1 MSPELISILVLVVV
15 FVIATTRSVNMGALA
30 FAAAFAVGGLVA
42 DLDADGIFAGF
53 PGDLFVVLVGVTYL
67 FAIARAN
74 GTTDWLVHAAVRL
87 VRGRVALIP
96 WVMFALTGALTAI
109 GAVSPAAVA
118 IVAPVALSF
127 AARYGISPLLM
138 GAMVVHGAQA
148 GGFSPISIYGSIV
161 NGIVEREKL
170 PGNEVVLFLASLAAN
185 LVIAAVVFVVCGGLK
200 LWARGAVTD
209 SDSAGADPTPAAG
222 SPAQGAGSPAQG
234 AGSPAQG
241 AGSPAQGAGSPAPAA
256 GSPAPAAGSP
266 APAASNTAPGA
277 GSPAPAA
284 SHAVAAASSPAPA
297 ASNPAPAAG
306 SRAAGAARVGAAAP
320 GTAQLRTHPAPAT
333 PTRSP
338 EETRLTPARTATLT
352 SLLALVVA
360 VLVFDLDAGL
370 TAITLAVLLSTAWPE
385 DSRKATGQIAWPT
398 VLLICGVLTYVG
410 VLDEMGT
417 ITWAGEG
424 VGGIGV
430 PLLAAVL
437 LCYIGALVSAFAS
450 SVGIMG
456 ALIPLAVPFLER
468 GEIGAIGMIAALAV
482 SATVVDVS
490 PFSTNGALVLA
501 AAPDVD
507 RERFFRQLMVYGGIV
522 VAVVPAAAWL
532 VMVVPGW
539 G

>member
-30 FAAAFAVGGLVA
+30 FAAAFAVGELVA

-53 PGDLFVVLVGVTYL
+53 PGDLFVTLVGVTYL
-67 FAIARAN
+67 FAIAKNN
-74 GTTDWLVHAAVRL
+74 GTVDLIVRGAVRL
-87 VRGRVALIP
+87 VGGRVALIP
-96 WVMFALTGALTAI
+96 WVMFFLTGALTAI

-118 IVAPVALSF
+118 IVAPIALSF

-138 GAMVVHGAQA
+138 GAMVVHGAQG
-148 GGFSPISIYGSIV
+148 GGFSPISIYGTIV

-170 PGNEVVLFLASLAAN
+170 PGNELFLFLASLTVN
-185 LVIAAVVFVVCGGLK
+185 LIIAAVVFLLFGGRK
-200 LWARGAVTD
+200 LWAMGAVEEATGSTPAPAEGATD
-209 SDSAGADPTPAAG
+209 TNPAPTPGAGAGTGSSPGSATPTPAAAPAP
-222 SPAQGAGSPAQG
+222 SPAATGTTTVAP
-234 AGSPAQG
+234 P
-241 AGSPAQGAGSPAPAA
+241 PEAPAA
-256 GSPAPAAGSP
+256 A
-266 APAASNTAPGA
+266 
-277 GSPAPAA
+277 
-284 SHAVAAASSPAPA
+284 
-297 ASNPAPAAG
+297 
-306 SRAAGAARVGAAAP
+306 
-320 GTAQLRTHPAPAT
+320 
-333 PTRSP
+333 
-338 EETRLTPARTATLT
+338 RLTPARIATLT
-352 SLLALVVA
+352 ALVALVVA
-360 VLVFDLDAGL
+360 VLAFDLDAGL
-370 TAITLAVLLSTAWPE
+370 TAITLAVVLSTLWPE
-385 DSRKATGQIAWPT
+385 DSRKAVGQIAWST

-424 VGGIGV
+424 VGDIGV

-437 LCYIGALVSAFAS
+437 LCYIGAIISAFAS

-456 ALIPLAVPFLER
+456 ALIPLAVPFLAQ
-468 GEIGAIGMIAALAV
+468 GEIGAVGMVAALAV

-522 VAVVPAAAWL
+522 VAVVPAVVWL
-532 VMVVPGW
+532 VLVVPGI

>member
-1 MSPELISILVLVVV
+1 MSPELISILVLAVV
-15 FVIATTRSVNMGALA
+15 FVIATTRSINMGALA
-30 FAAAFAVGGLVA
+30 FAAAFAVGTLVA
-42 DLDADGIFAGF
+42 DLDTDGIFAGF

-67 FAIARAN
+67 FAIARSN
-74 GTTDWLVHAAVRL
+74 GTTDWLVHASIRL

-170 PGNEVVLFLASLAAN
+170 PGNEVTLFLASLLAN
-185 LVIAAVVFVVCGGLK
+185 LVIASVVFVVCGGVR
-200 LWARGAVTD
+200 LWREGEQDAGKGRGAAIDVRLPPRVRDQPRRSGTGTTTEPDTQTSPTTTATVTRETT
-209 SDSAGADPTPAAG
+209 PTP
-222 SPAQGAGSPAQG
+222 
-234 AGSPAQG
+234 
-241 AGSPAQGAGSPAPAA
+241 
-256 GSPAPAAGSP
+256 
-266 APAASNTAPGA
+266 T
-277 GSPAPAA
+277 
-284 SHAVAAASSPAPA
+284 
-297 ASNPAPAAG
+297 
-306 SRAAGAARVGAAAP
+306 
-320 GTAQLRTHPAPAT
+320 LL
-333 PTRSP
+333 
-338 EETRLTPARTATLT
+338 LTPPRIATLV
-352 SLLALVVA
+352 SLVALVVA
-360 VLVFDLDAGL
+360 VLVLDLDAGL
-370 TAITLAVLLSTAWPE
+370 TAITLAVVLSAVWPD
-385 DSRKATGQIAWPT
+385 DSRKAVGEIAWPT

-424 VGGIGV
+424 VSGIGV

-456 ALIPLAVPFLER
+456 ALIPLAVPFLAQ
-468 GEIGAIGMIAALAV
+468 GEIGAVGMVAALAV

-522 VAVVPAAAWL
+522 VAAVPAVVWL
-532 VMVVPGW
+532 VLVVPGW

>member
-1 MSPELISILVLVVV
+1 MSAELISILVLVVV
-15 FVIATTRSVNMGALA
+15 FVIATTRSINMGALA
-30 FAAAFAVGGLVA
+30 FAAAFGVGELVA
-42 DLDADGIFAGF
+42 DLNADEIFAGF

-74 GTTDWLVHAAVRL
+74 GTTDWLVHASIRL

-96 WVMFALTGALTAI
+96 WVMFVITGALTAI

-118 IVAPVALSF
+118 IVAPIALSF

-138 GAMVVHGAQA
+138 GAMVVHGAQG

-161 NGIVEREKL
+161 NGIVERENL
-170 PGNEVVLFLASLAAN
+170 PGNEIALFLASLFAN
-185 LVIAAVVFVVCGGLK
+185 LVIAGVVFVLFGGLK
-200 LWARGAVTD
+200 LWAQGAVTPD
-209 SDSAGADPTPAAG
+209 EPSKDASDKGDLPEGGSGPQPAGTAAG
-222 SPAQGAGSPAQG
+222 TGTGTG
-234 AGSPAQG
+234 
-241 AGSPAQGAGSPAPAA
+241 
-256 GSPAPAAGSP
+256 
-266 APAASNTAPGA
+266 SNTAVATRPD
-277 GSPAPAA
+277 APAK
-284 SHAVAAASSPAPA
+284 PD
-297 ASNPAPAAG
+297 
-306 SRAAGAARVGAAAP
+306 
-320 GTAQLRTHPAPAT
+320 T
-333 PTRSP
+333 
-338 EETRLTPARTATLT
+338 TRLTPARIATLT
-352 SLLALVVA
+352 SLVALVVA
-360 VLVFDLDAGL
+360 VLAFDLDAGL
-370 TAITLAVLLSTAWPE
+370 TAITLAVVLSTAWPE
-385 DSRKATGQIAWPT
+385 DSRNAVGQIAWST

-424 VGGIGV
+424 VSGIGV

-437 LCYIGALVSAFAS
+437 LCYIGAIVSAFAS

-456 ALIPLAVPFLER
+456 ALIPLAVPFLAQ
-468 GEIGAIGMIAALAV
+468 GEIGAVGMVAALAV

-522 VAVVPAAAWL
+522 VAAVPAVAWL
-532 VMVVPGW
+532 VMVVPNW

>member
-30 FAAAFAVGGLVA
+30 FAAAFAVGELVA

-74 GTTDWLVHAAVRL
+74 GTTDWLVHASIRL

-96 WVMFALTGALTAI
+96 WVMFFLTGALTAI

-118 IVAPVALSF
+118 IVAPIALSF

-138 GAMVVHGAQA
+138 GAMVVHGAQG
-148 GGFSPISIYGSIV
+148 GGFSPISIYGTIV

-170 PGNEVVLFLASLAAN
+170 PGNEIALFLASLIAN
-185 LVIAAVVFVVCGGLK
+185 LIIAAVVFVLFGGLK
-200 LWARGAVTD
+200 LWARGAVAPD
-209 SDSAGADPTPAAG
+209 AG
-222 SPAQGAGSPAQG
+222 SGEGDVPQGGSG
-234 AGSPAQG
+234 ARTSTDTGDGTSPSG
-241 AGSPAQGAGSPAPAA
+241 
-256 GSPAPAAGSP
+256 
-266 APAASNTAPGA
+266 
-277 GSPAPAA
+277 
-284 SHAVAAASSPAPA
+284 
-297 ASNPAPAAG
+297 
-306 SRAAGAARVGAAAP
+306 
-320 GTAQLRTHPAPAT
+320 
-333 PTRSP
+333 
-338 EETRLTPARTATLT
+338 TATLVEAHPGT
-352 SLLALVVA
+352 PDTTRLNPARIATLTALVALVVA
-360 VLVFDLDAGL
+360 VLAFDLDAGL
-370 TAITLAVLLSTAWPE
+370 TAITLAVLLSAAWPE
-385 DSRKATGQIAWPT
+385 DSRTAVGQIAWST

-424 VGGIGV
+424 VSGIGV

-437 LCYIGALVSAFAS
+437 LCYIGAIVSAFAS

-456 ALIPLAVPFLER
+456 ALIPLAVPFLAQ
-468 GEIGAIGMIAALAV
+468 GEIGAVGMVAALAV

-507 RERFFRQLMVYGGIV
+507 RERFFRQLMIYGGIV
-522 VAVVPAAAWL
+522 VAVVPAVAWL

>member
-1 MSPELISILVLVVV
+1 MSPELVSILVLVVV

-30 FAAAFAVGGLVA
+30 FAAAFGVGTLVA

-87 VRGRVALIP
+87 VRGRIALIP
-96 WVMFALTGALTAI
+96 WVMFALTGVLTAI

-118 IVAPVALSF
+118 IVAPIALSF
-127 AARYGISPLLM
+127 ATRYAISPLLM
-138 GAMVVHGAQA
+138 GTMVVHGAQA

-161 NGIVEREKL
+161 NGIVEREDL
-170 PGNEVVLFLASLAAN
+170 PGSEVGLFLASLIAN
-185 LVIAAVVFVVCGGLK
+185 LLIASVLFAVLGGRK
-200 LWARGAVTD
+200 LWARGSVPID
-209 SDSAGADPTPAAG
+209 GATGTTEATEAAG
-222 SPAQGAGSPAQG
+222 TGAGGGPGSG
-234 AGSPAQG
+234 AEKGTG
-241 AGSPAQGAGSPAPAA
+241 TAG
-256 GSPAPAAGSP
+256 
-266 APAASNTAPGA
+266 TAPT
-277 GSPAPAA
+277 
-284 SHAVAAASSPAPA
+284 AVAVRPDQDTD
-297 ASNPAPAAG
+297 G
-306 SRAAGAARVGAAAP
+306 TGGA
-320 GTAQLRTHPAPAT
+320 
-333 PTRSP
+333 
-338 EETRLTPARTATLT
+338 TRLTPARIATLVA
-352 SLLALVVA
+352 LVALVVA
-360 VLVFDLDAGL
+360 VLGFDLDAGL
-370 TAITLAVLLSTAWPE
+370 TAVSLAVVLSTAWPD
-385 DSRKATGQIAWPT
+385 DSRRAVGEIAWST

-410 VLDEMGT
+410 VLEEMGT

-437 LCYIGALVSAFAS
+437 LCYIGAIVSAFAS

-456 ALIPLAVPFLER
+456 ALIPLAVPFLAQ
-468 GEIGAIGMIAALAV
+468 GEIGAVGMVAALAV

-507 RERFFRQLMVYGGIV
+507 RDRFFRQLMVYGGIV
-522 VAVVPAAAWL
+522 VAAVPALAWL
-532 VMVVPGW
+532 VLVVPGF

>member
-30 FAAAFAVGGLVA
+30 FAAAFGVGGLVA

-118 IVAPVALSF
+118 IVAPIALSF

-185 LVIAAVVFVVCGGLK
+185 LVIAGVVFVVCGGLK
-200 LWARGAVTD
+200 LWARGAVEEP
-209 SDSAGADPTPAAG
+209 GADGDGDGGADAQDTAGGTGMVQPSPGGTATATTVPTR
-222 SPAQGAGSPAQG
+222 S
-234 AGSPAQG
+234 
-241 AGSPAQGAGSPAPAA
+241 
-256 GSPAPAAGSP
+256 
-266 APAASNTAPGA
+266 TAPG
-277 GSPAPAA
+277 
-284 SHAVAAASSPAPA
+284 
-297 ASNPAPAAG
+297 
-306 SRAAGAARVGAAAP
+306 
-320 GTAQLRTHPAPAT
+320 T
-333 PTRSP
+333 
-338 EETRLTPARTATLT
+338 TRLTPSRIATLI
-352 SLLALVVA
+352 SLLALVIA

-370 TAITLAVLLSTAWPE
+370 TAITLAVVLSTLWPE

-398 VLLICGVLTYVG
+398 VLLICGVLTYIG

-424 VGGIGV
+424 VGGIGI

-468 GEIGAIGMIAALAV
+468 GEIGAIGMVAALAV

>member
-30 FAAAFAVGGLVA
+30 FAAAFGVGTLVA

-67 FAIARAN
+67 FAIARSN

-118 IVAPVALSF
+118 IVAPIALSF
-127 AARYGISPLLM
+127 ATRYSISPLLM
-138 GAMVVHGAQA
+138 GTMVVHGAQA

-170 PGNEVVLFLASLAAN
+170 PGSEIGLFLASLVAN
-185 LVIAAVVFVVCGGLK
+185 LLIAAVLFAVLGGRK
-200 LWARGAVTD
+200 LWARGAVTPED
-209 SDSAGADPTPAAG
+209 GGAPGKDGTGTTGPGTGTSAGTGGTSTGTGAAPT
-222 SPAQGAGSPAQG
+222 
-234 AGSPAQG
+234 
-241 AGSPAQGAGSPAPAA
+241 
-256 GSPAPAAGSP
+256 
-266 APAASNTAPGA
+266 
-277 GSPAPAA
+277 
-284 SHAVAAASSPAPA
+284 AVAVRPDQET
-297 ASNPAPAAG
+297 G
-306 SRAAGAARVGAAAP
+306 
-320 GTAQLRTHPAPAT
+320 GTEGTGI
-333 PTRSP
+333 
-338 EETRLTPARTATLT
+338 RLTPARIATLAA
-352 SLLALVVA
+352 LVALVVA
-360 VLVFDLDAGL
+360 VLGFDLDAGL
-370 TAITLAVLLSTAWPE
+370 TAVTLAVVLSTAWPD
-385 DSRKATGQIAWPT
+385 DSRRAVGEIAWST

-410 VLDEMGT
+410 VLEEMGT

-437 LCYIGALVSAFAS
+437 LCYIGAIVSAFAS

-456 ALIPLAVPFLER
+456 ALIPLAVPFLAQ
-468 GEIGAIGMIAALAV
+468 GEIGAVGMVAALAV

-507 RERFFRQLMVYGGIV
+507 RDRFFRQLMVYGGIV
-522 VAVVPAAAWL
+522 VAAVPALAWL
-532 VMVVPGW
+532 VLVVPGF

>member
-30 FAAAFAVGGLVA
+30 FAAAFVVGELVA

-74 GTTDWLVHAAVRL
+74 GTTDWLVHASIRL

-96 WVMFALTGALTAI
+96 WVMFAITAALTAI

-118 IVAPVALSF
+118 IVAPIALSF
-127 AARYGISPLLM
+127 AARYQISPLLM
-138 GAMVVHGAQA
+138 GAMVVHGAQG
-148 GGFSPISIYGSIV
+148 GGFSPISIYGTIV

-170 PGNEVVLFLASLAAN
+170 PGNEIALFLASLIAN
-185 LVIAAVVFVVCGGLK
+185 LVIAGVVFVLFGGLK
-200 LWARGAVTD
+200 LWARGAVTPDGESGEGDVTEGD
-209 SDSAGADPTPAAG
+209 SGSGSGARTSADTGGGTSPAA
-222 SPAQGAGSPAQG
+222 
-234 AGSPAQG
+234 
-241 AGSPAQGAGSPAPAA
+241 
-256 GSPAPAAGSP
+256 
-266 APAASNTAPGA
+266 TATL
-277 GSPAPAA
+277 
-284 SHAVAAASSPAPA
+284 VE
-297 ASNPAPAAG
+297 
-306 SRAAGAARVGAAAP
+306 ARP
-320 GTAQLRTHPAPAT
+320 GTPDA
-333 PTRSP
+333 
-338 EETRLTPARTATLT
+338 TRLTPARTATLT
-352 SLLALVVA
+352 ALVALVVA
-360 VLVFDLDAGL
+360 VLAFDLDAGL

-385 DSRKATGQIAWPT
+385 DSRKAVGQIAWST
-398 VLLICGVLTYVG
+398 VLLICGVLTYVA

-417 ITWAGEG
+417 ITWAGKG
-424 VGGIGV
+424 VSDIGI

-456 ALIPLAVPFLER
+456 ALIPLAVPFLAQ
-468 GEIGAIGMIAALAV
+468 GEIGAVGMVAALAV

-522 VAVVPAAAWL
+522 VAVVPAVAWL

>member
-118 IVAPVALSF
+118 IVAPIALSF

-200 LWARGAVTD
+200 LWAQGAVTESGSD
-209 SDSAGADPTPAAG
+209 SDIDSNSNNGDRAPAAASPGPAAGNPGPAAG
-222 SPAQGAGSPAQG
+222 SP
-234 AGSPAQG
+234 
-241 AGSPAQGAGSPAPAA
+241 
-256 GSPAPAAGSP
+256 
-266 APAASNTAPGA
+266 T
-277 GSPAPAA
+277 
-284 SHAVAAASSPAPA
+284 
-297 ASNPAPAAG
+297 
-306 SRAAGAARVGAAAP
+306 AGAAQMGAAAP
-320 GTAQLRTHPAPAT
+320 GTAQVRTHPAPVT
-333 PTRSP
+333 PTPSP

-370 TAITLAVLLSTAWPE
+370 TAITLAVVLSTAWPK

-468 GEIGAIGMIAALAV
+468 GEIGAVGMIAALAV

>member
-1 MSPELISILVLVVV
+1 MSPELVSILVLVVV

-30 FAAAFAVGGLVA
+30 FAAAFGVGTLVA

-87 VRGRVALIP
+87 VGGRVALIP

-118 IVAPVALSF
+118 IVAPIALSF
-127 AARYGISPLLM
+127 ATRYAISPLLM
-138 GAMVVHGAQA
+138 GTMVVHGAQA

-161 NGIVEREKL
+161 NGIVEREGL
-170 PGNEVVLFLASLAAN
+170 PGSEVGLFLASLIAN
-185 LVIAAVVFVVCGGLK
+185 LLIASVLFAVLGGRK
-200 LWARGAVTD
+200 LWARGAVPVD
-209 SDSAGADPTPAAG
+209 
-222 SPAQGAGSPAQG
+222 
-234 AGSPAQG
+234 
-241 AGSPAQGAGSPAPAA
+241 
-256 GSPAPAAGSP
+256 
-266 APAASNTAPGA
+266 
-277 GSPAPAA
+277 
-284 SHAVAAASSPAPA
+284 
-297 ASNPAPAAG
+297 
-306 SRAAGAARVGAAAP
+306 GAAAP
-320 GTAQLRTHPAPAT
+320 AGANGTGAGGGAEKDPGKSTGTGTGTGTAGTAPTAVAVRPDQDSDGT
-333 PTRSP
+333 GGA
-338 EETRLTPARTATLT
+338 TRLTPARIATLVA
-352 SLLALVVA
+352 LVALVVA
-360 VLVFDLDAGL
+360 VLGFDLDAGL
-370 TAITLAVLLSTAWPE
+370 TAVSLAVVLSTAWPD
-385 DSRKATGQIAWPT
+385 DSRRAVGEIAWST

-410 VLDEMGT
+410 VLEEMGT

-437 LCYIGALVSAFAS
+437 LCYIGAIVSAFAS

-456 ALIPLAVPFLER
+456 ALIPLAVPFLAQ
-468 GEIGAIGMIAALAV
+468 GEIGAVGMVAALAV

-507 RERFFRQLMVYGGIV
+507 RDRFFRQLMVYGGIV
-522 VAVVPAAAWL
+522 VAAVPVLAWL
-532 VMVVPGW
+532 VLVVPGF

>member
-1 MSPELISILVLVVV
+1 MSPELVSILVLVVV

-30 FAAAFAVGGLVA
+30 FAAAFGVGTLVA

-74 GTTDWLVHAAVRL
+74 GTTDWLVHASVRL

-118 IVAPVALSF
+118 IVAPIALSF
-127 AARYGISPLLM
+127 ATRYAISPLLM
-138 GAMVVHGAQA
+138 GTMVVHGAQA

-161 NGIVEREKL
+161 NGIVEREGL
-170 PGNEVVLFLASLAAN
+170 PGSEVTLFLASLIAN
-185 LVIAAVVFVVCGGLK
+185 LLIAGVLFALFGGRK
-200 LWARGAVTD
+200 LWARGSVAPEDDGTVRE
-209 SDSAGADPTPAAG
+209 GPEPT
-222 SPAQGAGSPAQG
+222 GAG
-234 AGSPAQG
+234 
-241 AGSPAQGAGSPAPAA
+241 
-256 GSPAPAAGSP
+256 
-266 APAASNTAPGA
+266 TATDDDPGA
-277 GSPAPAA
+277 GSGVGSGAGSAGTAPAA
-284 SHAVAAASSPAPA
+284 VAVRPDQAAD
-297 ASNPAPAAG
+297 AG
-306 SRAAGAARVGAAAP
+306 P
-320 GTAQLRTHPAPAT
+320 
-333 PTRSP
+333 
-338 EETRLTPARTATLT
+338 RLTPARVATLT
-352 SLLALVVA
+352 ALVALVVA
-360 VLVFDLDAGL
+360 VLGFDLDAGL
-370 TAITLAVLLSTAWPE
+370 TAVSLAVVLSTVWPD
-385 DSRKATGQIAWPT
+385 DSRRAVGEIAWST

-410 VLDEMGT
+410 VLEEMGT

-456 ALIPLAVPFLER
+456 ALIPLAVPFLAQ
-468 GEIGAIGMIAALAV
+468 GEIGAVGMVAALAV

-501 AAPDVD
+501 AAPEVD

-522 VAVVPAAAWL
+522 VAVVPALAWL
-532 VMVVPGW
+532 VLVVPGL

>member
-1 MSPELISILVLVVV
+1 MSPELISILVLAVV
-15 FVIATTRSVNMGALA
+15 FVIATTRSINMGALA
-30 FAAAFAVGGLVA
+30 FAAAFAVGTLVA

-67 FAIARAN
+67 FAIARSN
-74 GTTDWLVHAAVRL
+74 GTTDWLVHASVRL

-118 IVAPVALSF
+118 IVAPIALSF

-138 GAMVVHGAQA
+138 GAMVVHGAQG

-170 PGNEVVLFLASLAAN
+170 PGNEVTLFLASLIVN
-185 LVIAAVVFVVCGGLK
+185 LVIAAVVFVACGGLG
-200 LWARGAVTD
+200 LWRQGSVTEVDRGLE
-209 SDSAGADPTPAAG
+209 
-222 SPAQGAGSPAQG
+222 GAGG
-234 AGSPAQG
+234 ALKGRGELRDQPQRTDTG
-241 AGSPAQGAGSPAPAA
+241 PT
-256 GSPAPAAGSP
+256 
-266 APAASNTAPGA
+266 TAPG
-277 GSPAPAA
+277 
-284 SHAVAAASSPAPA
+284 
-297 ASNPAPAAG
+297 
-306 SRAAGAARVGAAAP
+306 
-320 GTAQLRTHPAPAT
+320 THPSPTTTTTVTRETT
-333 PTRSP
+333 PTP
-338 EETRLTPARTATLT
+338 TPTTPLPLTPPRIATLL
-352 SLLALVVA
+352 SLIALVIA

-370 TAITLAVLLSTAWPE
+370 TAITLAVVLSTIWPD
-385 DSRKATGQIAWPT
+385 DSRKAVGEIAWPT

-424 VGGIGV
+424 VSGIGV

-437 LCYIGALVSAFAS
+437 LCYIGAIVSAFAS

-456 ALIPLAVPFLER
+456 ALIPLAVPFLAQ
-468 GEIGAIGMIAALAV
+468 GEIGAVGMVAALAV

-507 RERFFRQLMVYGGIV
+507 RERFFRQLMMYGGIV
-522 VAVVPAAAWL
+522 VAVVPAVVWL

>member
-30 FAAAFAVGGLVA
+30 FAAAFGVGTLVA

-53 PGDLFVVLVGVTYL
+53 PGSLFVVLVGVTYL
-67 FAIARAN
+67 FAIARSN

-118 IVAPVALSF
+118 IVAPIALSF
-127 AARYGISPLLM
+127 ATRYSISPLLM
-138 GAMVVHGAQA
+138 GTMVVHGAQA

-161 NGIVEREKL
+161 NGIVERENL
-170 PGNEVVLFLASLAAN
+170 PGSEISLFLASLIAN
-185 LVIAAVVFVVCGGLK
+185 LLIASVLFAVLGGRK
-200 LWARGAVTD
+200 LWARGSVPTD
-209 SDSAGADPTPAAG
+209 GEGD
-222 SPAQGAGSPAQG
+222 
-234 AGSPAQG
+234 
-241 AGSPAQGAGSPAPAA
+241 
-256 GSPAPAAGSP
+256 
-266 APAASNTAPGA
+266 PGA
-277 GSPAPAA
+277 GTGTGTGTGARKGTQPGDTGTGTGTGTSTGKGTESGSGGTAPT
-284 SHAVAAASSPAPA
+284 AVAVRPDQDT
-297 ASNPAPAAG
+297 G
-306 SRAAGAARVGAAAP
+306 
-320 GTAQLRTHPAPAT
+320 GTGGT
-333 PTRSP
+333 
-338 EETRLTPARTATLT
+338 TRLTPPRIATLIA
-352 SLLALVVA
+352 LVALVVA
-360 VLVFDLDAGL
+360 VLGFDLDAGL
-370 TAITLAVLLSTAWPE
+370 TAVTLAVVLSTAWPE
-385 DSRKATGQIAWPT
+385 DSRRAVGEIAWST

-410 VLDEMGT
+410 VLEEMGT

-437 LCYIGALVSAFAS
+437 LCYIGAIVSAFAS

-456 ALIPLAVPFLER
+456 ALIPLAVPFLAQ
-468 GEIGAIGMIAALAV
+468 GEIGAVGMVAALAV

-507 RERFFRQLMVYGGIV
+507 RDRFFRQLMVYGGIV
-522 VAVVPAAAWL
+522 VAAVPTLAWL
-532 VMVVPGW
+532 VLVVPGF